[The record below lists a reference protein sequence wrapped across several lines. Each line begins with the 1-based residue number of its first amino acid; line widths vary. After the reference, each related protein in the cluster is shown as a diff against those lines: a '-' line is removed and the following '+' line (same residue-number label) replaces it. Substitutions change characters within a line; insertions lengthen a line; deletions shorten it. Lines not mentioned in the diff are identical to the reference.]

1 MKIALLALHFAEY
14 ASRLAIALAARHEVL
29 LVLRADNAGS
39 ELTPDLRRQLEAS
52 VKVRYLEGSR
62 WRDPRMLGASLLL
75 NRMVR
80 RFSPD
85 VVHVQEVHP
94 LLVGYTVVAFR
105 KTLPVVITVHD
116 PVSHSGG
123 PPKEALLWKSLMWVR
138 RRASRL
144 LVHGP
149 QMRNEMEKLDS
160 GLAGRVDVV
169 PHGIL
174 AEPAPIDAADTFEPD
189 TFLFFGRMEP
199 YKGLRYLLDACDI
212 LDARGHR
219 FRVIIAGTGPDL
231 EVHAERIAA
240 SPHIELINK
249 YIPAG
254 DVGAL
259 FRRASAVVLPYTDAT
274 QSGVAAIA
282 LANSRPVIATA
293 TGDLTEIVV
302 HGRSGL
308 IVPPCNEVALAKA
321 MEQILVDRT
330 MRDALAGGA
339 GREARDKLCWSRVAD
354 LTVETYV
361 RAGAPSAARPV
372 VQPTFLPS
380 TEPRSDALADP
391 GVPRRRTGNY

>member
-14 ASRLAIALAARHEVL
+14 ASRLALAMAARHEVL
-29 LVLRADNAGS
+29 LVLRADNAQS
-39 ELTPDLRRQLEAS
+39 ELTADLRRQLEAS
-52 VKVRYLEGSR
+52 VKVEYLEGRR

-80 RFSPD
+80 RFNPD

-94 LLVGYTVVAFR
+94 LLVGYTVVSFR
-105 KTLPVVITVHD
+105 KNLPVIITVHD

-160 GLAGRVDVV
+160 GLTGRVDVV

-174 AEPAPIDAADTFEPD
+174 AEPAPLDAPDHCEPD

-212 LDARGHR
+212 LEGRGRR
-219 FRVIIAGTGPDL
+219 FRLIIAGTGPDL
-231 EVHAERIAA
+231 DVHAERIAA
-240 SPHIELINK
+240 STHIELINK

-254 DVGAL
+254 EVGAL

-293 TGDLTEIVV
+293 TGDLTEIVQ

-308 IVPPCNEVALAKA
+308 IVPPCNEEALADA
-321 MEQILVDRT
+321 MEQLLADRAL
-330 MRDALAGGA
+330 RDSLADGA
-339 GREARDKLCWSRVAD
+339 GRQAHDKLCWSRVAD

-361 RAGAPSAARPV
+361 RAGAPSPIQPA
-372 VQPTFLPS
+372 VQSSILPL
-380 TEPRSDALADP
+380 ERRSDGAADAT
-391 GVPRRRTGNY
+391 VHRRQTA

>member
-14 ASRLAIALAARHEVL
+14 ASRLALALAARHEVL
-29 LVLRADNAGS
+29 LVLRADNAQS
-39 ELTPDLRRQLEAS
+39 ELTPDLRRQLEAA
-52 VKVRYLEGSR
+52 VKVQYLEGRR
-62 WRDPRMLGASLLL
+62 WRDPRVVGASLLL
-75 NRMVR
+75 NGMVR
-80 RFSPD
+80 RFKPD
-85 VVHVQEVHP
+85 VVHLQEVHP
-94 LLVGYTVVAFR
+94 LLVGYTVVSFR
-105 KTLPVVITVHD
+105 KVLPVVITVHD

-160 GLAGRVDVV
+160 GLTGRVDVV

-174 AEPAPIDAADTFEPD
+174 AEPAPLDAPHPCEPE

-212 LDARGHR
+212 LHARGHR
-219 FRVIIAGTGPDL
+219 FRLVIAGTGPDL
-231 EVHAERIAA
+231 EVHAQRIAA

-254 DVGAL
+254 EVGAL

-293 TGDLTEIVV
+293 TGDLTEIVL

-308 IVPPCNEVALAKA
+308 IVPPCNEEALANA
-321 MEQILVDRT
+321 MGQLLVDGPL
-330 MRDALAGGA
+330 RDSLAEGA
-339 GREARDKLCWSRVAD
+339 GRQAREKLCWSRVAD
-354 LTVETYV
+354 LTLETYV
-361 RAGAPSAARPV
+361 RAGAPSPAQPA
-372 VQPTFLPS
+372 VQSTVLPS
-380 TEPRSDALADP
+380 MERRSGSAPDQATH
-391 GVPRRRTGNY
+391 RRRTA

>member
-1 MKIALLALHFAEY
+1 VKIALLALHFAEY
-14 ASRLAIALAARHEVL
+14 SSRLALALAARHEVL
-29 LVLRADNAGS
+29 LVLRADNARN
-39 ELTPDLRRQLEAS
+39 ELTPELRNLLEAS
-52 VKVRYLEGSR
+52 VDVRHVEGRR
-62 WRDPRMLGASLLL
+62 WRDPRVLATSLQL

-80 RFSPD
+80 NFAPD
-85 VVHVQEVHP
+85 VLHVQEVHP
-94 LLVGYTVVAFR
+94 LLAGFTVASLR

-123 PPKEALLWKSLMWVR
+123 PPKDAMLWKSLMWVR

-160 GLAGRVDVV
+160 QLMGRVDVV
-169 PHGIL
+169 PHGVL
-174 AEPAPIDAADTFEPD
+174 AESVALDTPDHCEPG

-212 LDARGHR
+212 LHARGHS
-219 FRVIIAGTGPDL
+219 FRLIIAGTGPDL
-231 EVHAERIAA
+231 DVHAERIAT
-240 SPHIELINK
+240 SGHIELINK

-254 DVGAL
+254 EVAAL

-302 HGRSGL
+302 DGRSGL
-308 IVPPCNEVALAKA
+308 VIPPCEAVALADA
-321 MEQILVDRT
+321 MTQLLVDRPR
-330 MRDALAGGA
+330 RDALAAGA
-339 GREARDKLCWSRVAD
+339 GRQAREKLCWSRVAD
-354 LTVETYV
+354 LTVETYM
-361 RAGAPSAARPV
+361 RAGAPASARPV
-372 VQPTFLPS
+372 AHPTALPS
-380 TEPRSDALADP
+380 ADRRPDAPAGP
-391 GVPRRRTGNY
+391 TVPHRRTGSY

>member
-1 MKIALLALHFAEY
+1 VKIALLALHFSEY
-14 ASRLAIALAARHEVL
+14 ASRLALALAARHEVL
-29 LVLRADNAGS
+29 LVLRADNAQS
-39 ELTPDLRRQLEAS
+39 ELTPGLRRQLEAS
-52 VKVRYLEGSR
+52 VKVQYLEGRR
-62 WRDPRMLGASLLL
+62 WRDPRVLGASLLL

-80 RFSPD
+80 KFSPD

-94 LLVGYTVVAFR
+94 LLVGYTVVSFR
-105 KTLPVVITVHD
+105 KTLPVIITVHD

-160 GLAGRVDVV
+160 GLTGRVDVV

-174 AEPAPIDAADTFEPD
+174 AEPAALDASLACEPE

-219 FRVIIAGTGPDL
+219 FKVVIAGTGPDL
-231 EVHAERIAA
+231 EVHAQRIAA

-254 DVGAL
+254 EVGAL

-293 TGDLTEIVV
+293 TGDLTEIVQ

-308 IVPPCNEVALAKA
+308 IVPPCNEEALANA
-321 MEQILVDRT
+321 MGQLLVDRPL
-330 MRDALAGGA
+330 RDSLAEGA
-339 GREARDKLCWSRVAD
+339 GRQAREKLCWSRVAE
-354 LTVETYV
+354 LTVETYI
-361 RAGAPSAARPV
+361 RAGAPSPAQPA
-372 VQPTFLPS
+372 VQATILPTL
-380 TEPRSDALADP
+380 ERRSDSAADP
-391 GVPRRRTGNY
+391 AVHRRRTA